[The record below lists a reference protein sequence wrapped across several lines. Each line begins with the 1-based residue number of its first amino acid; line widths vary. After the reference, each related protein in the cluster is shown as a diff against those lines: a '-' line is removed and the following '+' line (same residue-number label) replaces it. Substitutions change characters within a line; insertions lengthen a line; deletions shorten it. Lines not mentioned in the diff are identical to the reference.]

1 MFSTSARRLAALAA
15 ATVAGV
21 VALAG
26 TASAHVTVNP
36 KEADQGGYARLT
48 FRVPNE
54 SDTAGTVKVQV
65 NFPTDNPLASVRYKP
80 HAGWTI
86 TVTKTKLP
94 KPVDVGDYD
103 LTEAVSAI
111 TWTAQSGVQIKPGE
125 FDEFDVSVGPLPEAK
140 SLAFPAVQ
148 TYSDGKVVNWNE
160 PVPAGGEEPEHP
172 APTLTLNPAAA
183 EGDGHGHG
191 GTGAAATESPTPV
204 PATDQEPVSNDSTVA
219 ANDGTA
225 RALGTA
231 GLVVGVVGLAL
242 AAFAFLT
249 RRRNAA

>member
-1 MFSTSARRLAALAA
+1 MFSSSTRRIAAFAA

-36 KEADQGGYARLT
+36 READQGGYARLT

-54 SDTAGTVKVQV
+54 SETAGTVKVQV
-65 NFPTDNPLASVRYKP
+65 KFPLDTPLSSVRYKP
-80 HAGWTI
+80 HAGWKI
-86 TVTKTKLP
+86 DVVKSKLP
-94 KPVDVGDYD
+94 KPVAVGDYD
-103 LTEAVSAI
+103 LTEAVSSI
-111 TWTAQSGVQIKPGE
+111 TWTAESGVQIKPGE
-125 FDEFDVSVGPLPEAK
+125 FDEFDVSVGPLPESE

-148 TYSDGKVVNWNE
+148 TYSDGKVVNWSDAVKE
-160 PVPAGGEEPEHP
+160 GAEEPDHP
-172 APTLTLNPAAA
+172 APTLALNPADA

-191 GTGAAATESPTPV
+191 AGAAATESPV
-204 PATDQEPVSNDSTVA
+204 PATDQKPVANDTDVA
-219 ANDGTA
+219 ASDGTA

-242 AAFAFLT
+242 AAYAFLTT

>member
-1 MFSTSARRLAALAA
+1 MFSSSTRRIAALAA

-26 TASAHVTVNP
+26 TASAHVSVNP
-36 KEADQGGYARLT
+36 NEADQGGYARLT

-65 NFPTDNPLASVRYKP
+65 KFPLDTPLSSVRYKP
-80 HAGWTI
+80 HAGWAI
-86 TVTKTKLP
+86 NVVKSKLP
-94 KPVDVGDYD
+94 KPVTVGDYD
-103 LTEAVSAI
+103 LTEAVSSI

-125 FDEFDVSVGPLPEAK
+125 FDEFDVSVGPLPEEE
-140 SLAFPAVQ
+140 SLSFPAVQ

-160 PVPAGGEEPEHP
+160 PMKEGAEEPEHP
-172 APTLTLNPAAA
+172 APTLALSPADA

-191 GTGAAATESPTPV
+191 GAEAAATASPV
-204 PATDQEPVSNDSTVA
+204 PATDQKPVSNDANVA
-219 ANDGTA
+219 ASDGTA

-242 AAFAFLT
+242 AAYAFLTT

>member
-21 VALAG
+21 VALTG
-26 TASAHVTVNP
+26 TASAHVSVNP
-36 KEADQGGYARLT
+36 KEADQGSYARLT

-65 NFPTDNPLASVRYKP
+65 TFPTDTPLASVRYKP

-86 TVTKTKLP
+86 AVTKSKLP
-94 KPVDVGDYD
+94 KPVTVGDYD

-140 SLAFPAVQ
+140 SLAFPATQ

-160 PVPAGGEEPEHP
+160 PVKEGAAEPEHP
-172 APTLTLNPAAA
+172 APTLTLNPADA
-183 EGDGHGHG
+183 EGDGHGHGG
-191 GTGAAATESPTPV
+191 GTGAAATESPV
-204 PATDQEPVSNDSTVA
+204 PATDQRPVSNDSAVA

-231 GLVVGVVGLAL
+231 GLVVGVIGLAL

-249 RRRNAA
+249 RRRSAA